1 MEELRL
7 NDAQKS
13 AIEKQGS
20 NILVSAAAGSGKTTV
35 LVERVLKKII
45 EDGVSIDDLII
56 MTFTRAAAASMKEKI
71 HGRIRQAI
79 ADTAKDASLNEHLRR
94 QLMKIHSARIST
106 IDSLCLDIVKD
117 HFQYLDLDPTFRIAD
132 EAELRMLQTD
142 LLQAFL
148 EEKYQDPDEDF
159 LTFVS
164 YYTDKSDAKIE
175 TLILDLYT
183 FAQSHPDPNGWLK
196 RAVLP
201 YSNAARCEIDP
212 DTEGNAWM
220 ATFEEIVR
228 SKVQSAVMMCRE
240 GLSLCNM
247 ELGPEKYRS
256 NFEPLLP
263 LLEELAHSPL
273 AEMGTK
279 MAVALDNWKRLASQ
293 SEKDVDARAKVR
305 AKDLYGEIRQ
315 ILQDLGERYFYRP
328 YEDLFADMGKS
339 ASVAAELA
347 LLTQEF
353 SDRFKEVKKEKKI
366 AGFSDVAHY
375 AIDVLVQYD
384 EEGNPHFTE
393 TADLL
398 AQNTN
403 EIIVDEYQD
412 TNHLQEVLISALSA
426 ERFGRP
432 DVFMVGDVKQS
443 IYAFRLACPD
453 LFLEKYNAYGKQEG
467 GERIIFDK
475 NYRSRQEVIDFT
487 NFIFRQIMIPEVG
500 SIDYADGNALDA
512 GREDAQAEVPYDAQT
527 EIVMI
532 EGSGETAKLAESYEI
547 TTRIEQL
554 VAEGHFTYGD
564 IAILCRT
571 SEHPQLERMLADRK
585 IPVVKASGK
594 GFFDTLE
601 VKLTLNLLRII
612 DNPYQNIP
620 FTAVLTSPIVGLSA
634 NDLAMVKTRYTDEP
648 FCVYEA
654 CRQSADGD
662 ERLATFL
669 SKYETWRTKS
679 GYLGIVSFLET
690 VLDDSGLYHMIM
702 AMPQGEQRK
711 ANMDFLKSLA
721 ISFSNSSYS
730 GLFHFIRYIE
740 EMQKNE
746 MDFGQAQTPD
756 ADQNAVQLMTIH
768 KSKGLEFPVVF
779 LADAGKKYNEND
791 FKEPIILDAELG
803 IGLEYRNIE
812 EKTKRRTIL
821 METIREQKKRDLYA
835 EEMRLLYVAL
845 TRAKEKLI
853 ITGSKNGQTKRWE
866 NWDVMKAEERP
877 VSILSSEA
885 IMKNNCHMYL
895 LGDCLTAAGY
905 DNYLLTQKTAE
916 YVEAERAEE
925 IFSVLEKK
933 DMLTAV
939 LSDSTKPDDETTSLR
954 KELEESL
961 QYVYPF
967 EKATHTQVKLSAS
980 QLNEIEEVQVPS
992 GSDEGVSV
1000 ESEAGGPAESEAAGP
1015 EEVLEFNGYEKCGMQ
1030 IGSERGTAY
1039 HKVFELLDLCNVDV
1053 AGQINNFVQNGYLTS
1068 EQAAYVKA
1076 EDIKGMLSSPL
1087 GQRMKKAYE
1096 AGTLRREQQ
1105 FVMGVEENGELRLI
1119 QGIIDAF
1126 FEEDGEY
1133 VLVDYKTDKQTDEV
1147 YFISGYRKQQ
1157 KAYKDAIEKA
1167 TGKHVKEAYLYS
1179 TALSRE
1185 ILLPF

>member
-1 MEELRL
+1 MEELHL
-7 NDAQKS
+7 NDAQIS

-45 EDGVSIDDLII
+45 KDGVSIDDLII

-71 HGRIRQAI
+71 HARIRSAI
-79 ADTAKDASLNEHLRR
+79 ADTTDDAALNEHLRR
-94 QLMKIHSARIST
+94 QLMKTHSARICT

-132 EAELRMLQTD
+132 EAELRMLQAD
-142 LLQAFL
+142 VLQTFL
-148 EEKYQDPDEDF
+148 EEKFQDPDEDF

-175 TLILDLYT
+175 TLIQDMYT
-183 FAQSHPDPNGWLK
+183 FAQSHPDPARWLQN
-196 RAVLP
+196 AVLP
-201 YSNAARCEIDP
+201 YSNAAAQAVDP
-212 DTEGNAWM
+212 ETEGNEWM
-220 ATFEEIVR
+220 TSFETIVR
-228 SKVQSAVMMCRE
+228 SKAQSAYVMCQE
-240 GLSLCNM
+240 GLSLCDM
-247 ELGPEKYRS
+247 DLGPQKYRG

-263 LLEELAHSPL
+263 LLAEILSSPIQ
-273 AEMGTK
+273 K
-279 MAVALDNWKRLASQ
+279 MEPKIHVALDNWKRLAAQ
-293 SEKDVDARAKVR
+293 PDKDIDAALKKRTKE
-305 AKDLYGEIRQ
+305 LYDDIRQ
-315 ILQDLGERYFYRP
+315 ILKDLGERYFYRP
-328 YEDLFADMGKS
+328 YEELFEDMGRC
-339 ASVAAELA
+339 ARVAIELA
-347 LLTQEF
+347 ILTQEF
-353 SDRFKEVKKEKKI
+353 SDRFQEVKREKKI

-375 AIDVLVQYD
+375 AIDVLVQFD
-384 EEGNPHFTE
+384 EEGNPHYTE

-398 AQNTN
+398 AQSTN

-412 TNHLQEVLISALSA
+412 TNHLQEVLLSALSA

-487 NFIFRQIMIPEVG
+487 NFIFGQIMIPEVG
-500 SIDYADGNALDA
+500 GIDYADGNALDA
-512 GREDAQAEVPYDAQT
+512 GREDAQKEVPYNAQT
-527 EIVMI
+527 EILMI
-532 EGSGETAKLAESYEI
+532 EGSGETAKLAEGYEI
-547 TTRIEQL
+547 TTRIEQI

-571 SEHPQLERMLADRK
+571 TDHPQLEQLLADRK
-585 IPVVKASGK
+585 IPFMKASGK

-612 DNPYQNIP
+612 DNPYQDIP
-620 FTAVLTSPIVGLSA
+620 FTAVLTSPLVGFTA
-634 NDLAMVKTRYTDEP
+634 NDLALLKIHFEKDV

-654 CRQSADGD
+654 CLQLAEHD
-662 ERLATFL
+662 ERLSAFL
-669 SKYETWRTKS
+669 SKFETWRAKS

-690 VLDDSGLYHMIM
+690 VLDDSGLYHMIT
-702 AMPQGEQRK
+702 AMPQGEQRQ
-711 ANMDFLKSLA
+711 ANMDFLKNLA
-721 ISFSNSSYS
+721 ISFSNGSYT

-740 EMQKNE
+740 EMQKND

-803 IGLEYRNIE
+803 IGMEYRNIE

-821 METIREQKKRDLYA
+821 METILEQKKRDLYA

-853 ITGSKNGQTKRWE
+853 ITGSKNGQSKRWE
-866 NWDVMKAEERP
+866 NWDVMKAEQKP
-877 VSILSSEA
+877 VSVLSSEM
-885 IMKNNCHMYL
+885 IMKDSCHLYL

-925 IFSVLEKK
+925 ILSVLDKK
-933 DMLTAV
+933 DMLSAV
-939 LSDSTKPDDETTSLR
+939 LTGQTEPDERLLS
-954 KELEESL
+954 SL
-961 QYVYPF
+961 QYTYPF
-967 EKATHTQVKLSAS
+967 EEATRTRVKLSAS
-980 QLNEIEEVQVPS
+980 QLDDAEDASEEII
-992 GSDEGVSV
+992 
-1000 ESEAGGPAESEAAGP
+1000 
-1015 EEVLEFNGYEKCGMQ
+1015 EFNGYEERGLVQ
-1030 IGSERGTAY
+1030 GSERGTAY
-1039 HKVFELLDLCNVDV
+1039 HKVFELLDLSSDDV
-1053 AGQINNFVQNGYLTS
+1053 VQQIDSFVQNGHLTK

-1076 EDIKGMLSSPL
+1076 EEITAFLTSAL

-1126 FEEDGEY
+1126 FEEDGEI
-1133 VLVDYKTDKQTDEV
+1133 VLLDYKTDRQKEED
-1147 YFISGYRKQQ
+1147 YFRTHYQKQQ
-1157 KAYKDAIEKA
+1157 EAYKNAIEKA
-1167 TGKHVKEAYLYS
+1167 TGMHVKEAYLYS
-1179 TALSRE
+1179 TVMARE
-1185 ILLPF
+1185 IKLEI

>member
-45 EDGVSIDDLII
+45 EDRISIDDLII
-56 MTFTRAAAASMKEKI
+56 MTFTRAAASSMKEKI
-71 HGRIRQAI
+71 HTRIRKAI
-79 ADTAKDASLNEHLRR
+79 ADSADDAALNEHLRR
-94 QLMKIHSARIST
+94 QLMKTHSARICT
-106 IDSLCLDIVKD
+106 IDSLCLDIVRD

-132 EAELRMLQTD
+132 EAELRMLQAD
-142 LLQAFL
+142 VLQAFL

-164 YYTDKSDAKIE
+164 YYTDKSDVKIE
-175 TLILDLYT
+175 SLIQSLYT
-183 FAQSHPDPNGWLK
+183 FAQSHPDPERWLK
-196 RAVLP
+196 KAVLP
-201 YSNAARCEIDP
+201 YQNAAAGEVDP
-212 DTEGNAWM
+212 GTEGNAWM
-220 ATFEEIVR
+220 MTFETIVR
-228 SKVQSAVMMCRE
+228 SKAQSAYVMCQE
-240 GLSLCNM
+240 GLSLCDM
-247 ELGPEKYRS
+247 DLGPEKYRG

-263 LLEELAHSPL
+263 LLAEVVSSPIS
-273 AEMGTK
+273 EMETK
-279 MAVALDNWKRLASQ
+279 IHVVLDNWKRLAAQ
-293 SEKDVDARAKVR
+293 SDKDIDPALKKRAKE
-305 AKDLYGEIRQ
+305 LYDEIRQ
-315 ILQDLGERYFYRP
+315 ILKDLGERYFYRP
-328 YEDLFADMGKS
+328 YEELFVDMGKS
-339 ASVAAELA
+339 ARVAAELA
-347 LLTQEF
+347 ILTQEF
-353 SDRFKEVKKEKKI
+353 SDRFREVKKEKKI

-375 AIDVLVQYD
+375 AIDVLVQFD
-384 EEGNPHFTE
+384 EEGMPHYTQ

-398 AQNTN
+398 AQSTN

-412 TNHLQEVLISALSA
+412 TNHLQEVLLSALSA

-453 LFLEKYNAYGKQEG
+453 LFLEKYNAYGKEEG

-487 NFIFRQIMIPEVG
+487 NFIFRQIMIPDVG
-500 SIDYADGNALDA
+500 GIDYADGNALDA
-512 GREDAQAEVPYDAQT
+512 GRNDAKAEVLYDAQT

-532 EGSGETAKLAESYEI
+532 EGSGESVKLAESYEI

-564 IAILCRT
+564 IAILTRT
-571 SEHPQLERMLADRK
+571 TDHPQLEQMLADRK
-585 IPVVKASGK
+585 IPVIKASGK

-612 DNPYQNIP
+612 DNPYQDIP

-634 NDLAMVKTRYTDEP
+634 NDLALLKTGFEKES

-654 CRQSADGD
+654 CQQAAEND
-662 ERLATFL
+662 ERLSTFL
-669 SKYETWRTKS
+669 SKYETWRAKS
-679 GYLGIVSFLET
+679 GFLGMVSFLET
-690 VLDDSGLYHMIM
+690 VLDESGLYHMIT

-711 ANMDFLKSLA
+711 ANLDFLKNLA
-721 ISFSNSSYS
+721 VSFSNGSYT

-740 EMQKNE
+740 EMQKND

-756 ADQNAVQLMTIH
+756 AEQNAVQLMTIH

-803 IGLEYRNIE
+803 IGMEYRNIE
-812 EKTKRRTIL
+812 DKTKRRTVL
-821 METIREQKKRDLYA
+821 METIIEQKKRSLYA

-853 ITGSKNGQTKRWE
+853 ITGGKNGQTKRWE
-866 NWDVMKAEERP
+866 NWDVMKAEQKP
-877 VSILSSEA
+877 VSVLSSEA
-885 IMKNNCHMYL
+885 IMKDSCHLYL

-905 DNYLLTQKTAE
+905 DNYLLTQKSAE
-916 YVEAERAEE
+916 YVEAERVEE
-925 IFSVLEKK
+925 LLSVLDKK
-933 DMLTAV
+933 DMIAAV
-939 LSDSTKPDDETTSLR
+939 IAGQSEPDEQIIS
-954 KELEESL
+954 SL
-961 QYVYPF
+961 QYIYPF
-967 EKATHTQVKLSAS
+967 EEATRTRVKLSAS
-980 QLNEIEEVQVPS
+980 QLDETADQDNSEEVI
-992 GSDEGVSV
+992 
-1000 ESEAGGPAESEAAGP
+1000 
-1015 EEVLEFNGYEKCGMQ
+1015 EFNGYEERGAAV
-1030 IGSERGTAY
+1030 GSERGTAY
-1039 HKVFELLDLCNVDV
+1039 HKVFELLDLSDTDV
-1053 AGQINNFVQNGYLTS
+1053 AAQITSFVQEGHLTK
-1068 EQAAYVKA
+1068 EQAALVKA
-1076 EDIKGMLSSPL
+1076 EEIANFLSSSL

-1126 FEEDGEY
+1126 FEEEGNV
-1133 VLVDYKTDKQTDEV
+1133 VLVDYKTDRQKDET
-1147 YFISGYRKQQ
+1147 YFVEHYSKQQ

-1167 TGKHVKEAYLYS
+1167 TGKLVKEALLYS
-1179 TALSRE
+1179 TVLGRE
-1185 ILLPF
+1185 IKLEI

>member
-7 NDAQKS
+7 NDAQES
-13 AIEKQGS
+13 AIKKQGT

-45 EDGVSIDDLII
+45 EDRISIDDLII
-56 MTFTRAAAASMKEKI
+56 MTFTRAAASSMKEKI
-71 HGRIRQAI
+71 HTRIRKAV
-79 ADTAKDASLNEHLRR
+79 AEAAEDASLQEHLRR
-94 QLMKIHSARIST
+94 QLMKTHSARICT

-117 HFQYLDLDPTFRIAD
+117 HFQFLDLDPTFRIAD
-132 EAELRMLQTD
+132 EAELRMLQAD
-142 LLQAFL
+142 VLQAFL
-148 EEKYQDPDEDF
+148 EEKYQDPNEDF

-175 TLILDLYT
+175 SLILGLYT
-183 FAQSHPDPNGWLK
+183 FAQSHPDPERWLQ
-196 RAVLP
+196 RALMP
-201 YSNAARCEIDP
+201 YNNAGAGQTDP
-212 DTEGNAWM
+212 ETEGNAWM
-220 ATFEEIVR
+220 AAFETIVR
-228 SKVQSAVMMCRE
+228 SKAQSAYVMCQE

-247 ELGPEKYRS
+247 DLGPEKYRG

-263 LLEELAHSPL
+263 LLAEISASPISQM
-273 AEMGTK
+273 ETK
-279 MAVALDNWKRLASQ
+279 IHVALNNWKRLAAQ
-293 SEKDVDARAKVR
+293 PDKDIDATLKKRAKE
-305 AKDLYGEIRQ
+305 LYDEIRQ
-315 ILQDLGERYFYRP
+315 ILRDLIERYFYRP
-328 YEDLFADMGKS
+328 YEQLFEDMGKCS
-339 ASVAAELA
+339 RVAAELA
-347 LLTQEF
+347 ILTQEF
-353 SDRFKEVKKEKKI
+353 SDRFRNVKKEKKI

-375 AIDVLVQYD
+375 AIDVLVQFD
-384 EEGNPHFTE
+384 EEGIPHYTQ

-398 AQNTN
+398 AQSTN

-412 TNHLQEVLISALSA
+412 TNHLQEVLLSALSA

-432 DVFMVGDVKQS
+432 NVFMVGDVKQS

-453 LFLEKYNAYGKQEG
+453 LFLEKYNAYGNAEG

-500 SIDYADGNALDA
+500 GIDYADGNALEA
-512 GREDAQAEVPYDAQT
+512 GRPDAQAEVLYNAQT

-532 EGSGETAKLAESYEI
+532 EGVGETVKLAESYEI

-564 IAILCRT
+564 IAILTRT
-571 SEHPQLERMLADRK
+571 TDHPQLEQMLADRK
-585 IPVVKASGK
+585 IPVIKASGK

-612 DNPYQNIP
+612 DNPYQDIP

-634 NDLAMVKTRYTDEP
+634 NDLALLKTHFEKEP

-654 CRQSADGD
+654 CLKAAERD
-662 ERLATFL
+662 ERLSGFL
-669 SKYETWRTKS
+669 SKYETWREKS
-679 GYLGIVSFLET
+679 GYLGMVSFLEA
-690 VLDDSGLYHMIM
+690 VLDESGLYHMIT

-711 ANMDFLKSLA
+711 ANMDYLKNLA
-721 ISFSNSSYS
+721 VSFANGSYT

-740 EMQKNE
+740 EMQKND
-746 MDFGQAQTPD
+746 MDFGQAQTPN
-756 ADQNAVQLMTIH
+756 AEQNAVQLMTIH

-803 IGLEYRNIE
+803 IGMEYRNIE
-812 EKTKRRTIL
+812 EKTKRRTVL
-821 METIREQKKRDLYA
+821 METIIEQKKRSLYA

-853 ITGSKNGQTKRWE
+853 ITGGKNGQSKRWE
-866 NWDVMKAEERP
+866 NWAVMKAERKP
-877 VSILSSEA
+877 VSVLSSEA
-885 IMKNNCHMYL
+885 IMKDGCHLYL

-905 DNYLLTQKTAE
+905 DNYLLTQKSAE

-925 IFSVLEKK
+925 MLSVLDKK
-933 DMLTAV
+933 DMIAAV
-939 LSDSTKPDDETTSLR
+939 LSTQSAPD
-954 KELEESL
+954 EEILSSL
-961 QYVYPF
+961 QYTYPF
-967 EKATHTQVKLSAS
+967 EEATRTRVKLSAS
-980 QLNEIEEVQVPS
+980 QLDETADPDKAEEVI
-992 GSDEGVSV
+992 
-1000 ESEAGGPAESEAAGP
+1000 
-1015 EEVLEFNGYEKCGMQ
+1015 EFNGYEERGAVL
-1030 IGSERGTAY
+1030 GSERGTAY
-1039 HKVFELLDLCNVDV
+1039 HKVFELLDLSNDDV
-1053 AGQINNFVQNGYLTS
+1053 TQQIASFVQDGHLTK

-1076 EDIKGMLSSPL
+1076 DEITAFLASAI

-1126 FEEDGEY
+1126 FEEDGEI
-1133 VLVDYKTDKQTDEV
+1133 VLLDYKTDRQKEED
-1147 YFISGYRKQQ
+1147 YFRTHYQKQQ
-1157 KAYKDAIEKA
+1157 EAYKNAIEKA
-1167 TGKHVKEAYLYS
+1167 TGKKVKEACLYS
-1179 TALSRE
+1179 TALARE
-1185 ILLPF
+1185 IPLAI